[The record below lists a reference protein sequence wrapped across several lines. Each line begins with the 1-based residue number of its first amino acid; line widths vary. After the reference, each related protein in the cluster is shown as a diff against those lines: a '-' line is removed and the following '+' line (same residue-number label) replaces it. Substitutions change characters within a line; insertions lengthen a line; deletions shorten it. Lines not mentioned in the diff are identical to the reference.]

1 MQPPGPKPGGGV
13 FGVRSLPRPRQRS
26 VESPSVTGPAPADR
40 AVFPYDRDMNELALR
55 VFRRLAPLGLSAVV
69 AGGLLAAV
77 APQDQP
83 VRPGPPPTPDD
94 RPEVLVFSKTAG
106 FRHGS
111 IPVGIATMR
120 ELGREHGFRVQA
132 TEDSAWFEPE
142 KLARF
147 DAVVFLNT
155 TGDVL
160 DDEQQRTFEAFIR
173 AGKGY
178 VGVHSAADTE
188 YDWPWYGKLCG
199 AWFKTHPRIQ
209 PADINVENRTFPAT
223 SFLPEV
229 WKRTDEWYVYRE
241 SPRPNVKVLLS
252 LDESSYEGGGMNGDH
267 PIAWYQEFDGGRS
280 FYTGGGHTDESYK
293 EPLFRKHLAEA
304 VMWAAGRTDA
314 APKPAE

>member
-1 MQPPGPKPGGGV
+1 MDRASVRIRERPPGIG
-13 FGVRSLPRPRQRS
+13 L
-26 VESPSVTGPAPADR
+26 
-40 AVFPYDRDMNELALR
+40 PYDRAMHRSRRSVAHRLLR
-55 VFRRLAPLGLSAVV
+55 RIAPLGV
-69 AGGLLAAV
+69 ATLVTGGLLAAV
-77 APQDQP
+77 APPSDSNVPETSPGPATAQD
-83 VRPGPPPTPDD
+83 RPGPPPARDD
-94 RPEVLVFSKTAG
+94 RPRVLVFSKTAG

-120 ELGREHGFRVQA
+120 ELGREHGFLVQA

-209 PADINVENRTFPAT
+209 PADLNVENRTFPAT

-241 SPRPNVKVLLS
+241 SPRPNVQVLLS

-304 VMWAAGRTDA
+304 VMWAAGARNM
-314 APKPAE
+314 ENGQ